1 MSAVCVFTQALLK
14 INKSVCHLCAPL
26 DQHTTVHLGPERKYQ
41 ELKHKIQIQK
51 PCVWQLPREDRNTV
65 NFQTKKDK
73 YPAVVCC
80 CSTSQNV
87 FSLLKCWRGSCNRYS
102 QPTVHTATQDSLFGQ
117 FPGNSVISARP
128 EMNEGRVDSGWDG
141 GEFLG
146 GRGWRVGD
154 LSEKSFGWWP
164 PAEAVWQTISLIPLQ
179 SKAPFLWPVN
189 PDVLENWRKKC
200 SYKNSLWS
208 CWWELGKAHNTHSWT
223 HTITSQNDIPY
234 RLYCSHLAFQ

>member
-65 NFQTKKDK
+65 NFQTKKGQISS
-73 YPAVVCC
+73 CGLLLL
-80 CSTSQNV
+80 NV
-87 FSLLKCWRGSCNRYS
+87 TKFLFPVKMLTGQLRQILTTHS
-102 QPTVHTATQDSLFGQ
+102 ATQDSLFGQ

-128 EMNEGRVDSGWDG
+128 EMNEGRVDSGVGRWRIWGAAGVG
-141 GEFLG
+141 G
-146 GRGWRVGD
+146 GD

-179 SKAPFLWPVN
+179 SKAPFL
-189 PDVLENWRKKC
+189 
-200 SYKNSLWS
+200 
-208 CWWELGKAHNTHSWT
+208 
-223 HTITSQNDIPY
+223 
-234 RLYCSHLAFQ
+234 